1 MLRIAPLLA
10 GLLLVTACGKEKK
23 KDDPAPAEATTPEP
37 DQTDT
42 GLRKVAKDS
51 YTSVGLVTVGGNLRC
66 SGLILKHGVFA
77 TAKHCFWSDN
87 PDKSTLG
94 LIFTAAS
101 GIIGDD
107 SIKVPASDIKEL
119 NLDGD
124 GNDIAYVIYDAS
136 KTKGKVVLTTTN
148 IMREPPAPDTP
159 MSLVGFPSPVDR
171 VYRKLVTAPCKR
183 LDKEGTIEP
192 NATDEKGYDGEL
204 YDTDCGAWFGNSGGP
219 LFVMDA
225 ADPTKVVGTVGVVTH
240 TFDIDETGAIP
251 DAALITDTFGTYVKT
266 VNFSCYKDA
275 KTLDENLAK
284 GED

>member
-1 MLRIAPLLA
+1 MLRRAPLLA
-10 GLLLVTACGKEKK
+10 GLLFITACGNEKK
-23 KDDPAPAEATTPEP
+23 KDEPAPAPTTSDPHE
-37 DQTDT
+37 TNT
-42 GLRKVAKDS
+42 SLRKVAKDS
-51 YTSVGLVTVGGNLRC
+51 YTSVGMVTVSGNLRC

-94 LIFTAAS
+94 LIFTASS
-101 GIIGDD
+101 GIIGTD
-107 SIKVPASDIKEL
+107 SIKIPSSAIKEL
-119 NLDGD
+119 ALDGD

-136 KTKGKVVLTTTN
+136 KTKDKVELTTTN
-148 IMREPPAPDTP
+148 IIKEPPVPDTP
-159 MSLVGFPSPVDR
+159 MSLVGFPSPSDR
-171 VYRKLVTAPCKR
+171 TYRKLATAPCKR

-192 NATDEKGYDGEL
+192 NATDVKGYDGEL

-225 ADPTKVVGTVGVVTH
+225 DDPTKVVGSVGVVTH
-240 TFDIDETGAIP
+240 TFDIDASGEIP
-251 DAALITDTFGTYVKT
+251 DSALVTDSFGTYVKT